1 MAQILL
7 LAFLCIGL
15 ISIVLLT
22 LYGFWE
28 QYQRLD
34 NVEKGD
40 KNGKDN

>member
-1 MAQILL
+1 MHIIL

-15 ISIVLLT
+15 MLIGVLT

-34 NVEKGD
+34 NIGKGHKNEKD
-40 KNGKDN
+40 T

>member
-1 MAQILL
+1 MRIIL

-15 ISIVLLT
+15 ISISILT
-22 LYGFWE
+22 IYGFWE

-34 NVEKGD
+34 NIGKEE